1 MKPNPP
7 KHKSIGITLRTALL
21 SWLVTLAT
29 LTLFIAVIIPQQKQ
43 TFLENLDS
51 KAHGLAVSLRDV
63 AAGAAVNEDFS
74 SVVDHCKEMLNGDK
88 MLDYLVITKND
99 GFSLINDRSGWR
111 SETDASQEWRPEKR
125 VSNSGIGLVPL
136 FQRRVFHYSQPF
148 DYSGIQWGW
157 IHVGLS
163 LESYD
168 RSVAQVYSRTGLLAI
183 ICIAL
188 SLGAS
193 VLYANRLVRP
203 ILRLRQMVHKVAGG
217 DLTVRAVIDRTD
229 ELGSLASSVN
239 QMTEA
244 LLRRDRILESVRFAA
259 QQFLSTADWGKV
271 IHSVLAKVGT
281 AAEVGCA
288 RVCENQK
295 DPANRLV
302 AIQKYEWL
310 AEDTRPEVNRQTEQY
325 LDYQALGLERW
336 MEVLSSHAILA
347 GPVQELPAGERA
359 WLGNLGI
366 RSLIIIPIRVE
377 GVWWGFLE
385 FDDCRQARAWTESER
400 DSLRAAADILGS
412 AIARQRTQLALIEAK
427 ELLEQRVRE
436 RTQELEE
443 QVKAKER
450 AHQELAE
457 AQHQLLETSRQAGM
471 AEVAT
476 GVLHN
481 VGNVLNS
488 VNGSVNVIND
498 QLSQSQ
504 IPTLGRVAGLL
515 DAHRQDL
522 AAFVTQDPK
531 GKLVP
536 EFISQ
541 LARLLEE
548 ERARLSTETQALV
561 KNVEHIK
568 EIVAM
573 QQSYAKVAGITEDLP
588 AVNLVE
594 DALRLNEGGF
604 HRHGIVVQRQ
614 FEPVPPVR
622 IDKHKVLQI
631 LVNLMRNAKQSLN
644 ASDRADK
651 LLTVAVARNGDNLV
665 KVTVRDNGIGIAREH
680 LTRVFGHGFTTKKD
694 GHGFGLHSGAL
705 AAKEMGGRLWASSDG
720 PGTGATFTLELPIA
734 TKTANP

>member
-1 MKPNPP
+1 MTPNPP
-7 KHKSIGITLRTALL
+7 KHKSLGITLRTALL

-43 TFLENLDS
+43 TFLENLES

-88 MLDYLVITKND
+88 MVDYLVITKND
-99 GFSLINDRSGWR
+99 GFSLINDRTGWR
-111 SETDASQEWRPEKR
+111 SDTDASSDWRPEKR
-125 VSNSGIGLVPL
+125 VPNSGIGVVPL
-136 FQRRVFHYSQPF
+136 FHRRVFHYSQPF

-163 LESYD
+163 LEGYD
-168 RSVAQVYSRTGLLAI
+168 RSVAQVYSRTGVLAI

-193 VLYANRLVRP
+193 VLYANRLVQP
-203 ILRLRQMVHKVAGG
+203 ILRLREMVHQVAGG
-217 DLTVRAVIDRTD
+217 DLTVRAVVDRTD
-229 ELGSLASSVN
+229 ELGNLASSVN

-259 QQFLSTADWGKV
+259 QQFLSTADWGQV
-271 IHSVLAKVGT
+271 IHPVLAKLGT
-281 AAEVGCA
+281 AAEVCRA
-288 RVCENQK
+288 RVCENQTNRN
-295 DPANRLV
+295 NRLV
-302 AIQKYEWL
+302 AVHRYQWL
-310 AEDTRPEVNRQTEQY
+310 AEGIRNDASSAAAVSICYEEQE
-325 LDYQALGLERW
+325 LMRW
-336 MEVLSSHAILA
+336 VEVLSTQSILA
-347 GPVQELPAGERA
+347 GPVQEMPTNERA
-359 WLGNLGI
+359 WLTELGI
-366 RSLIIIPIRVE
+366 RSLIVIPIRVE
-377 GVWWGFLE
+377 GAWWGFLE
-385 FDDCRQARAWTESER
+385 FDDCRQARTWTDSER

-412 AIARQRTQLALIEAK
+412 AIARRRTQLALMEAK

-488 VNGSVNVIND
+488 VNVSVNVIHD
-498 QLSQSQ
+498 QLGQSQ

-515 DAHRQDL
+515 DSHRQDL
-522 AAFVTQDPK
+522 SNFITEDPK

-536 EFISQ
+536 EFIGQ

-548 ERARLSTETQALV
+548 ERARLATETQTLV

-588 AVNLVE
+588 AVHLME

-604 HRHGIVVQRQ
+604 QRHGIAVHRQ

-631 LVNLMRNAKQSLN
+631 LVNLLRNAKEALN
-644 ASDRADK
+644 ASGRPDK
-651 LLTVAVARNGDNLV
+651 LLTVSIARESEDRV
-665 KVTVRDNGIGIAREH
+665 KIIVRDNGIGIAREH

-720 PGTGATFTLELPIA
+720 PGTGATFTLELPVG
-734 TKTANP
+734 TKMMN